1 MKYLKFDDFNKRFKN
16 IRKDV
21 AIMMLYNL
29 CDYMD
34 QKEIEHLIL
43 DAKISL
49 NLQKQHDLLTKM
61 EPLGKC
67 KNTKEMLSWL
77 EEHDRW
83 DILHKKLDKLDIEYN
98 QLYKQKERLLHHD

>member
-1 MKYLKFDDFNKRFKN
+1 MSSIEINAFKKRFKN
-16 IRKDV
+16 IHKDV
-21 AIMMLYNL
+21 AIMMLYNM

-67 KNTKEMLSWL
+67 KNTKEMLAWL
-77 EEHDRW
+77 EEQERW
-83 DILHKKLDKLDIEYN
+83 DVLHKKLDKLDIEYN
-98 QLYKQKERLLHHD
+98 QLYKQKERLLNHD